1 MRAQFIFEST
11 GDYWPGYSDDGTADS
26 LSDIRK
32 KTSKIQNSELKKKE
46 KETLSNNSA
55 VKAGVSSENKNDFFQ
70 KWMHANM
77 IMTSLQDGF
86 YIGEELLDD
95 ALGIYIEL
103 IQDSKISEYLEDS
116 KNPDYFKD
124 TIELIITK
132 LSQQIESNSGGEV
145 YAPGFLDKEDEDRI
159 RIDKRFGKYYG

>member
-1 MRAQFIFEST
+1 
-11 GDYWPGYSDDGTADS
+11 
-26 LSDIRK
+26 
-32 KTSKIQNSELKKKE
+32 
-46 KETLSNNSA
+46 
-55 VKAGVSSENKNDFFQ
+55 
-70 KWMHANM
+70 MHANM